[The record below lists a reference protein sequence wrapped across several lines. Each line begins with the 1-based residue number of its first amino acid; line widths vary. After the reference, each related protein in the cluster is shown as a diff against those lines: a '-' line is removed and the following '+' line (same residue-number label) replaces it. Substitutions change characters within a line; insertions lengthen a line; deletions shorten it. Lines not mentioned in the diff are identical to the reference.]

1 MKKLIQITSVLFI
14 IMMVS
19 SCVIT
24 KIPKD
29 PNQPDASV
37 LAISASSKGVGMS
50 GYGIT
55 IRVENVETHQQY
67 DSKSLSGM
75 SKDAII
81 PNLPVGTYHVIYVEV
96 PVGGVVFTNSSPALK
111 EFFGTIVIEPNK
123 KYYLGSYL
131 GEFSGSLSDRAFE
144 LALENHE
151 VSIDIASVLS
161 KGGWND
167 EDFIPINPNGNKI
180 RIK

>member
-1 MKKLIQITSVLFI
+1 MKKLTQITSVLFI
-14 IMMVS
+14 IMMLS
-19 SCVIT
+19 SCVTT
-24 KIPKD
+24 KVSKD

-37 LAISASSKGVGMS
+37 LAISARSKGIGMS

-55 IRVENVETHQQY
+55 IRVENVETHQQF
-67 DSKSLSGM
+67 DSKTLSRM
-75 SKDAII
+75 SKDAVIS
-81 PNLPVGTYHVIYVEV
+81 NLPAGTYHVVYVEV
-96 PVGGVVFTNSSPALK
+96 PVGDVVFKNWSPALK
-111 EFFGTIVIEPNK
+111 QFFGTITIEPNK

-131 GEFSGSLSDRAFE
+131 GEFSGPLSDRAFE

-151 VSIDIASVLS
+151 ISNDITSVLS

-167 EDFIPINPNGNKI
+167 GDFIILNPNGNKI